1 MTAGRDLLWIALAGA
16 LGALSRYGLST
27 FIHRRFGDGMAWGT
41 LTVNVLGSLALGLI
55 VQIGLS
61 SDALPKGARLAL
73 TVGFLGAFT
82 TFSTF
87 SYETF
92 RYLDNGSWGT
102 ALVNVLANLIPGLL
116 AVWAGMALGRLLVA
130 G

>member
-1 MTAGRDLLWIALAGA
+1 MLFR
-16 LGALSRYGLST
+16 S
-27 FIHRRFGDGMAWGT
+27 
-41 LTVNVLGSLALGLI
+41 
-55 VQIGLS
+55 
-61 SDALPKGARLAL
+61 KGARLAL

>member
-1 MTAGRDLLWIALAGA
+1 MSAARELVWIALAGA
-16 LGALSRYGLST
+16 IGALSRYGLST
-27 FIHRRFGDGMAWGT
+27 FVHRRFGDGMAWGT
-41 LTVNVLGSLALGLI
+41 LTVNVLGSLVLGLI
-55 VQIGLS
+55 VQVGLS
-61 SDALPKGARLAL
+61 SDVLPKGARLAL

-92 RYLDNGSWGT
+92 RYLENGSWGT
-102 ALVNVLANLIPGLL
+102 AAANVFGNLVPGLL

-130 G
+130 